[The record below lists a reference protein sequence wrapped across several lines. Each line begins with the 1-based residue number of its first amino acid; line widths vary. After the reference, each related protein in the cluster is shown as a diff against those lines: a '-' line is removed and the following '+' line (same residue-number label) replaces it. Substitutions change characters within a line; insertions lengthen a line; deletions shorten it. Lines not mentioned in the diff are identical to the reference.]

1 MEFKEILTNRRA
13 VNFFD
18 PAKNVTE
25 DQLREIVEDAAKAP
39 SSFNLQ
45 PWKLMVLRDAGQ
57 RATLQKLAFDQP
69 KVSEAPVVLIMLA
82 DREGWKEGNET
93 LEGNFKNNMQPEQR
107 DWFISTAS
115 ALYGGSESARQ
126 AFANKNTGLFAMSLM
141 YAASNLGLHTH
152 PMDGFDHEGVRTTFE
167 IPEQYWIP
175 MLICVGHKKADVEIQ
190 PKGWRQS
197 YEEMVLK
204 TL

>member
-57 RATLQKLAFDQP
+57 RAALQKLAFDQP

-115 ALYGGSESARQ
+115 ALYGGSEAASQ

-141 YAASNLGLHTH
+141 YVASNLGLHTH
-152 PMDGFDHEGVRTTFE
+152 PMDGFDHEGVRTAFE